1 MDTILLD
8 QQLRESLRFADPTF
22 PINYYVDDLNR
33 WADHQVPL
41 HWHLGYEFFS
51 TIHQD
56 VEVQVGHEHLLLR
69 KGESILI
76 GGGQLHS
83 YRMTESDKDC
93 LCPNIVF
100 SDEVLAPITSLV
112 FTKYFSPILNDPA
125 LPYIIFTSEKEWQT
139 RVLEYLFSIYG
150 LLAAH
155 EEAWGS
161 SPACG
166 AVKAMK
172 SDCPEI
178 EIHQNLISIFQALY
192 CHRQEL
198 HYTKSGGR
206 DQQTQIHLQKMLGY
220 IQEHFAENISLEQLS
235 RSAGISRSEA
245 GRCFKKY
252 YAQPPM
258 AYVTLYRL
266 KYAQELLANS
276 SLSVNEIA
284 SQCGFGD
291 SSYFIKVFRKHF
303 NQTPSEYRNTDFQ
316 LLKYEYC
323 AFQAEEL

>member
-8 QQLRESLRFADPTF
+8 QQLRESLQFADPTF

-56 VEVQVGHEHLLLR
+56 MEVQVGHEHLLLR

-83 YRMTESDKDC
+83 YRMTEPGKDC

-112 FTKYFSPILNDPA
+112 FTKYFSPILNDPT
-125 LPYIIFTSEKEWQT
+125 LPYIIFSPEMEWQT
-139 RVLEYLFSIYG
+139 MVLEYLFSIYG
-150 LLAAH
+150 LLAAY
-155 EEAWGS
+155 EESWGS
-161 SPACG
+161 SPECIR
-166 AVKAMK
+166 VKTKK
-172 SDCPEI
+172 SECPEI
-178 EIHQNLISIFQALY
+178 EVHRKLVSIFQILY
-192 CHRQEL
+192 CHRKKIP
-198 HYTKSGGR
+198 HIKSGGR
-206 DQQTQIHLQKMLGY
+206 DQQTQIRLQKMLRY

-235 RSAGISRSEA
+235 GSAGISRSEA

-258 AYVTLYRL
+258 TYVTLYRL

-276 SLSVNEIA
+276 SLTIHEIA
-284 SQCGFGD
+284 FQCGFGD

-303 NQTPSEYRNTDFQ
+303 NQTPSEYRNTDF
-316 LLKYEYC
+316 
-323 AFQAEEL
+323 